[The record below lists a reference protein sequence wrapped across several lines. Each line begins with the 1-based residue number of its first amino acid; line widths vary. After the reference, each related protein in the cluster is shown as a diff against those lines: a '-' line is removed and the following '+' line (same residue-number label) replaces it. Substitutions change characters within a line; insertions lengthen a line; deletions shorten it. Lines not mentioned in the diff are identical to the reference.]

1 MIISNLL
8 KIKINSSLPN
18 FVKKIT
24 FSLAIIEN
32 EWYIIDVISS
42 ICIEWSELEIFGGSY
57 KWNHFK

>member
-32 EWYIIDVISS
+32 EWYTIGVISS
-42 ICIEWSELEIFGGSY
+42 IVY
-57 KWNHFK
+57 